1 MKKFQY
7 VIQDELGIH
16 ARPAG
21 MLARIAKKYE
31 STVEIGTGDRNVS
44 ASQLLRLMSLGVKK
58 GDEVSVVI
66 EGVDEEAACAELKA
80 FFEEHL

>member
-7 VIQDELGIH
+7 VIKDELGIH

>member
-1 MKKFQY
+1 MKTFQY

-21 MLARIAKKYE
+21 MVARIAKKYE
-31 STVEIGTGDRNVS
+31 STVEIGKGDKNVL
-44 ASQLLRLMSLGVKK
+44 ASQLLMLMSLGVKK